1 MKKYLKT
8 LLPYRWII
16 VLLFVV
22 LFESLVINFWILGMS
37 DNAALLFTIL
47 NIPGWIFVDIVCGI
61 GRVSPLFEKIK

>member
-22 LFESLVINFWILGMS
+22 LFESLVINFWILGLS
-37 DNAALLFTIL
+37 DNAALLLTIL
-47 NIPGWIFVDIVCGI
+47 NIPFWIVVDIVCGI
-61 GRVSPLFEKIK
+61 GRVSPLLKK